1 MKSSGNAAPQNCVNN
16 ILNVNRGEVAYLRGM
31 GLDTSLYDKPILEA
45 EPLVMA
51 DAEEQIETY
60 EERVEVND
68 ITTTT
73 NTEGHIIIKPDIT
86 VVEY

>member
-51 DAEEQIETY
+51 DAEE
-60 EERVEVND
+60 RVEVND

>member
-16 ILNVNRGEVAYLRGM
+16 ILNVNRGEVPYLRGM

-45 EPLVMA
+45 EPLIMA